1 MSRNP
6 YGLPSLKML
15 KSFECAARCGSIK
28 DAAAELFVT
37 PGAVSHQV
45 KALEQELGVQLF
57 IRSHRAVEL
66 TPEGWVLKDAL
77 SRGFFDIS
85 RAIKSIQSRV
95 DPNSVTI
102 GATTAVS
109 SLWLTPRIS
118 RFWRDH
124 GEITIN
130 QHVRDRPF
138 VRPVLLD
145 LVIEYRISAPDEPHD
160 VLFDDVL
167 IPLCAPDFDRSG
179 ASELGDI
186 AALPLIHLDAKET
199 NWTSWQNWF
208 DALNYNG
215 ELSTRHRVNNYTIAL
230 QLAKDGQGVVLGWQ
244 RLVAPLLDAG
254 ELIVLGRYRSAAPG
268 RFYLIHAGIENNA
281 QTALVR
287 QWLINDID

>member
-6 YGLPSLKML
+6 YDLPSLKML

-28 DAAAELFVT
+28 DAATELFVT

-57 IRSHRAVEL
+57 TRRHRAIEL
-66 TPEGWVLKDAL
+66 TPEGWMLKDAL
-77 SRGFFDIS
+77 SRGFFDMS
-85 RAIKSIQSRV
+85 RAIKSVQLRA

-118 RFWRDH
+118 KFWRDH

-130 QHVRDRPF
+130 QQVRDRPF
-138 VRPVLLD
+138 TRPVSLD
-145 LVIEYRISAPDEPHD
+145 LIIEYRVSTPDEPHD
-160 VLFDDVL
+160 VLFNDVL
-167 IPLCAPDFDRSG
+167 LPLCSPGFNHSP
-179 ASELGDI
+179 EPQLNNL
-186 AALPLIHLDAKET
+186 AAMPLIHLDAKET
-199 NWTSWQNWF
+199 NWTSWRNWF
-208 DALNYNG
+208 DSLQYDG
-215 ELSTRHRVNNYTIAL
+215 DLSTRHRVNNYTIAL

-254 ELIVLGRYRSAAPG
+254 ELVVLGRYKSAAPG
-268 RFYLIHAGIENNA
+268 RFYLIHSGDENTV

-287 QWLINDID
+287 EWLLRNLN